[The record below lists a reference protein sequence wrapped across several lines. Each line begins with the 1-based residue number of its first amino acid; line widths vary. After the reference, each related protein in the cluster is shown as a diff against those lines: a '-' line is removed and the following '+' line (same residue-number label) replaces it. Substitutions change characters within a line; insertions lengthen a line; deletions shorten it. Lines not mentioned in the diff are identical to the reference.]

1 MDDIKNEMANFSAR
15 KNAKEM
21 DEAEI
26 KKLVDAQEKK
36 SNRFIMSLKIPK
48 KQKPKV
54 QPIKIKPYV
63 AENPYTANEYKANML
78 AALDDNTRKA
88 LAESKNEEFVKE

>member
-1 MDDIKNEMANFSAR
+1 MSDESSSSDVDDDLGHALDQYEIMRENRQEVKGLMDDIKNEMANFSAR

-48 KQKPKV
+48 KQKPK
-54 QPIKIKPYV
+54 I
-63 AENPYTANEYKANML
+63 
-78 AALDDNTRKA
+78 
-88 LAESKNEEFVKE
+88 